1 MPRRAAQTRRALLEA
16 MNPYNTSVSGS
27 SSQTEGLWSVIGQ
40 PSPGPRP
47 PHPWGPSAAS
57 LAREAADAD
66 RTAVVLKGT
75 IYLRP
80 GPRPTTSP
88 CHRCVRPPA
97 SNRPCTTDPAVPA
110 TRPPPLPPG
119 RQAVPT
125 DRAPPTRLF
134 QPPVRPPTNYC
145 PGHRPNAAPPFGLTT
160 SPMVSPLHPI
170 PASPDLAR

>member
-1 MPRRAAQTRRALLEA
+1 

-80 GPRPTTSP
+80 GPRPTTPP
-88 CHRCVRPPA
+88 CHRGIRPFQPTVHH
-97 SNRPCTTDPAVPA
+97 RPAVPA
-110 TRPPPLPPG
+110 TRPPAHKL
-119 RQAVPT
+119 
-125 DRAPPTRLF
+125 LS
-134 QPPVRPPTNYC
+134 RPASE
-145 PGHRPNAAPPFGLTT
+145 RRPPFGLTT
-160 SPMVSPLHPI
+160 SPMVSPLQPI